1 MKRVAIDLRMA
12 AHTGVGRYVRCLVNA
27 LVTESAGGG
36 GWTVSALADP
46 GQDLG
51 WLKGTV
57 AVSHPSRPVPVYSLR
72 EQLVLGRLLDRME
85 CVVAH
90 IPHYTFPLR
99 PPRTPVVSTVHD
111 LIYLETRGAGR
122 TSLHEAA
129 ARAMIRRAARRAAR
143 IVAVS
148 QDAKSRI
155 VRFLRVPAD
164 RIRVIHHGREH
175 VVPPARARPRGEATL
190 LYVGNHLPH
199 KNLPF
204 LMRVFRGV
212 LAARPDARLVLAGPS
227 GRHTPA
233 IREAA
238 AREGVSERIVW
249 ASPAADEALWS
260 LYAGAT
266 LLVFPSRIEGF
277 GFPVLEAMALG
288 LPVVA
293 AAASAIPEVAGDA
306 AALLPPDDEAGWV
319 REVVSLLADP
329 ARREDLALRG
339 RSRAEAFS
347 WRRAARETLDV
358 YEEVLASRG
367 SWR

>member
-1 MKRVAIDLRMA
+1 MKRAAIDLRMA

-27 LVTESAGGG
+27 LVAETASGGE
-36 GWTVSALADP
+36 WTVAGLADP

-57 AVSHPSRPVPVYSLR
+57 AVARPTRPVPVYSLR
-72 EQLVLGRLLDRME
+72 EQMVLGRLLDRMD
-85 CVVAH
+85 CAVAH

-99 PPRTPVVSTVHD
+99 PPRTPVVSTIHD

-122 TSLHEAA
+122 TFLHEAA

-148 QDAKSRI
+148 QDAKMRI
-155 VRFLRVPAD
+155 AGLLRVPSD

-175 VVPPARARPRGEATL
+175 VVPPAAAGPRDEATL

-233 IREAA
+233 VRAA
-238 AREGVSERIVW
+238 ARKEGVSGRVDWLFPE
-249 ASPAADEALWS
+249 ADEALWR
-260 LYAGAT
+260 LYAEAA

-277 GFPVLEAMALG
+277 GFPILEAMVLG

-293 AAASAIPEVAGDA
+293 AEAAAIPEVAGEA
-306 AALLPPDDEAGWV
+306 AVLLPPDDEAGWV
-319 REVVSLLADP
+319 REIVSLLADP
-329 ARREDLALRG
+329 GRREDLARRG
-339 RSRAEAFS
+339 RVRAEAFS
-347 WRRAARETLDV
+347 WRRAARETLGV
-358 YEEVLASRG
+358 YEEVLASREPG
-367 SWR
+367 R